1 MQGVCHH
8 SLFDA
13 LHDAG
18 HVSTQSV
25 CLCRLQQVRSLWS
38 EIPHIQKAVEKLS
51 KECMD
56 LLNRIFVVDDK
67 KRITIEAIKE
77 HPWSALP
84 PPPPTP
90 SSSFSFVCC
99 YTHTSVHLAPCLSL
113 SGVVQS
119 RTATSVVFHLALRIV
134 LAGLVRSVQLKL
146 LLKLYATNKS
156 QVKQIVHVTNCLWP
170 HALPS

>member
-1 MQGVCHH
+1 MLCSNTAHVMCYTMQGVCQH

-13 LHDAG
+13 LHNARLCQHSLSVCAG
-18 HVSTQSV
+18 SACVSIACLMRCMMQGMCHYSLI

-77 HPWSALP
+77 HPWSAPHPLFPLTLTPVHAALLAVIFPHLSILLP
-84 PPPPTP
+84 
-90 SSSFSFVCC
+90 VC
-99 YTHTSVHLAPCLSL
+99 PCL
-113 SGVVQS
+113 
-119 RTATSVVFHLALRIV
+119 TSCDLIV
-134 LAGLVRSVQLKL
+134 LRLSSL
-146 LLKLYATNKS
+146 LLL
-156 QVKQIVHVTNCLWP
+156 
-170 HALPS
+170 